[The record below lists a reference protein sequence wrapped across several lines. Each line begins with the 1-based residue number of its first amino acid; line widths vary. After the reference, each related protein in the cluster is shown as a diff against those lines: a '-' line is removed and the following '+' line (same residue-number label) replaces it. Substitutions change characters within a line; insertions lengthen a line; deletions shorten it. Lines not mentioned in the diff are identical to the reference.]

1 MLFFLY
7 FVTPYNPK
15 KNAMNRLYKSAL
27 IVLLACFTV
36 ITLPAQSPRKTLKKA
51 DQQIEWEQFEE
62 AISTLA
68 PLVENKDPQATL
80 LTGFSLL
87 NTPGKLPQ
95 AVEVLRQAV
104 EYFPLDKTNSPGAIE
119 SRFYL
124 AQAMHRMERCPEAL
138 EILNSLRAQLP
149 KGTLLESVNRE
160 ISYCNNLMELKD
172 KPVNIRIEHL
182 GNILNSPWEE
192 HSPIVMYDESII
204 YFTSNRPV
212 KEYGE
217 EGPYFENIYVSHWRN
232 GDWTPPQLVELPDMM
247 PGNRATV
254 SLTPDGQGLVFFQN
268 DGRYG
273 QLYITRRTFS
283 GWSTPE
289 KLPFPI
295 NSGHAETHA
304 SFSSDGGTIY
314 FSSDRPGGFGG
325 KDIYIS
331 HQLPDGSWGPA
342 INPGPAINTS
352 MDEEGPFIHPDGKT
366 LYFSSAGH
374 NSVGGYD
381 IFSSVLQEDGQ
392 WQNAQNIGYPI
403 NTPEDDLF
411 FIPTPNGRHV
421 YYASQ
426 QQDGLGASD
435 LYLIHL
441 SPGDDRSLA
450 VVSSH
455 VFNSSNQPAEN
466 ANIKVTD
473 AETGESM
480 GIFRVNPVTGKFIAI
495 VPTGNEYLLTI
506 ESEAYNTFTQ
516 KFNLPLR
523 DEYGS
528 TQRAIYLPAITLTR
542 SNK

>member
-1 MLFFLY
+1 MSHFHKPALTILF
-7 FVTPYNPK
+7 
-15 KNAMNRLYKSAL
+15 
-27 IVLLACFTV
+27 ACLTV
-36 ITLPAQSPRKTLKKA
+36 ITLTAQSSRKVLKKA
-51 DQQIEWEQFEE
+51 NRQIEWEQFEQ
-62 AISTLA
+62 ATATLA
-68 PLVENKDPQATL
+68 PLVEKKDPEATL
-80 LTGFSLL
+80 LTGYSLL
-87 NTPGKLPQ
+87 NTPGKLSQ
-95 AVEVLRQAV
+95 ATAMLRQAV
-104 EYFPLDKTNSPGAIE
+104 DYFPLDSDKDPQAIE
-119 SRFYL
+119 ARFYL
-124 AQAMHRMERCPEAL
+124 GQALHRMERCNEAL
-138 EILNSLRAQLP
+138 EIFTPLRAQLSD
-149 KGTLLESVNRE
+149 GTIKEGVDRE
-160 ISYCNNLMELKD
+160 IAWCNNLIKLKEN
-172 KPVNIRIEHL
+172 PVNIRIEHL
-182 GNILNSPWEE
+182 GSSLNSPWEE
-192 HSPIVMYDESII
+192 HSPIVMYDESTI

-232 GDWTPPQLVELPDMM
+232 GDWTSPKLVELPNMM

-268 DGRYG
+268 EGRYG

-289 KLPFPI
+289 KLPAPI

-314 FSSDRPGGFGG
+314 FSSDRPGGYGG

-331 HQLPDGSWGPA
+331 HQLPDGSWGPP
-342 INPGPAINTS
+342 INPGPAINTPL
-352 MDEEGPFIHPDGKT
+352 DEEGPFIHPDGKT

-374 NSVGGYD
+374 NSGGGFD
-381 IFSSVLQEDGQ
+381 IFSSVLQDDGQ
-392 WQNAQNIGYPI
+392 WQDAQNMGYPI

-411 FIPTPNGRHV
+411 FIPTPSGRHV

-426 QQDGLGASD
+426 QEDGLGASD

-455 VFNSSNQPAEN
+455 VFNSNNQPAEN

-480 GIFRVNPVTGKFIAI
+480 GTFRVNPVTGKFIAI
-495 VPTGNEYLLTI
+495 VPTGNEYVLTI
-506 ESEAYNTFTQ
+506 ESEAYHTFTQ

-528 TQRAIYLPAITLTR
+528 TRKAIYLPAITLKGEKKAAGNR
-542 SNK
+542 Q